1 VGSLTFQTS
10 WRICGC
16 SRFHARSTSNPT
28 ARCGCRD
35 RASFLSAL
43 RPGHDRRILPTSRR
57 GRLFDAVLLGEIA
70 ELEAVVASMEKRWLR
85 RCERGIDDENRPP
98 ENLVRMRGRV
108 FEAQQLLDAL
118 RDRFPSE

>member
-1 VGSLTFQTS
+1 VLSISRDVGPHPPEPV
-10 WRICGC
+10 WVPRPRIAPVPVGHGADAW
-16 SRFHARSTSNPT
+16 SRPAHPADVAQARMF
-28 ARCGCRD
+28 D
-35 RASFLSAL
+35 V
-43 RPGHDRRILPTSRR
+43 ILQ
-57 GRLFDAVLLGEIA
+57 GEIA
-70 ELEAVVASMEKRWLR
+70 ELEELVASMEKRWLR